1 MIGKIIL
8 SGDKLVLESLS
19 EKRDSNLLINPRQI
33 KELNLQEGDLVSYV
47 NGGLYQYIV
56 IKCKTILVERKVD
69 KKKDIPIIE
78 QKQDNITQGKYNVY
92 FLDGIFHKVYNWG
105 VYECYKSLDGTNNF
119 NDKNIESIDALYFK
133 TNYKNEKI

>member
-105 VYECYKSLDGTNNF
+105 FMNVIK
-119 NDKNIESIDALYFK
+119 A
-133 TNYKNEKI
+133 